1 MSGQRACTLRLAAR
15 PTDNRGAMSLTP
27 DEVRHIALL
36 ARLGISDEDV
46 ERFSGQ
52 LSSIL
57 DYFEELKQVD
67 TDGVPPTAYA
77 LDLQNVM
84 RADETMPCTDHDD
97 VLANA
102 PVQENGYF
110 RVRAV
115 LEE

>member
-1 MSGQRACTLRLAAR
+1 
-15 PTDNRGAMSLTP
+15 MSLTP

-36 ARLGISDEDV
+36 ARLGVSDQDV

-52 LSSIL
+52 LSSII

-67 TDGVPPTAYA
+67 TEGVPPTAYA
-77 LDLQNVM
+77 LDLHNVL
-84 RADETMPCTDHDD
+84 RADETKPCTDHDD

>member
-1 MSGQRACTLRLAAR
+1 
-15 PTDNRGAMSLTP
+15 MSLTP

-77 LDLQNVM
+77 LDLHNVL
-84 RADETMPCTDHDD
+84 RPDETMPCTDHDD

-102 PVQENGYF
+102 PVHENGYF